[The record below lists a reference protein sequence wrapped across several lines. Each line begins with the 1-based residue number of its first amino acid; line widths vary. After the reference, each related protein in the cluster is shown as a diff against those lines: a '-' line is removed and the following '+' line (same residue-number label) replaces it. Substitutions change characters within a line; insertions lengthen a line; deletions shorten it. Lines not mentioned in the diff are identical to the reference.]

1 MPKVVHL
8 ERVKKLNEFRLKI
21 QKAGFPTLKSL
32 SDYLGI
38 SYHHLTEVLL
48 GNRKSKRLMKKI
60 SEVMKDGRKI
70 EGTGE

>member
-32 SDYLGI
+32 SDYLGV

-48 GNRKSKRLMKKI
+48 GNRKSRRLMKRIKEAI
-60 SEVMKDGRKI
+60 KNGRKAK
-70 EGTGE
+70 